1 MKIILNTNEIARTV
15 VDRLISD
22 GRLKHSI
29 EPVDVTWSL
38 TKDIS
43 TQVTMTIEQEAYN
56 KE

>member
-1 MKIILNTNEIARTV
+1 MKITLNTNEIARIV

-38 TKDIS
+38 TDDVV

-56 KE
+56 NE

>member
-1 MKIILNTNEIARTV
+1 MKIVLDTNEIAHIV
-15 VDRLISD
+15 VERLLSD

-29 EPVDVTWSL
+29 EPVDVTWSI
-38 TKDIS
+38 TEDIS